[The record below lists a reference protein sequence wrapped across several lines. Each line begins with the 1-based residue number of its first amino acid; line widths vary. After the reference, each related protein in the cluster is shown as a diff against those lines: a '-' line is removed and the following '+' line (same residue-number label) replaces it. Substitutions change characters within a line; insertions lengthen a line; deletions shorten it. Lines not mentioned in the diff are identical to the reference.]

1 VPIVTQI
8 KDNVV
13 ETWFDNIA
21 YSHSSSENTKATYS
35 HYFKVFCEYV
45 SKTPKQIIEDFE
57 NSKRDRDFS
66 RKYSQHLR
74 RLISIYV
81 REGYCSGSI
90 KQMVSAVRSFF
101 KYNDLPLGNIP
112 MPKMHIVFHN
122 RDITA
127 EEIREI
133 LKVSK
138 PRERAFYVMMAL
150 TGLRPDTLCHLKIK
164 HIEPDFSKEVIPCK
178 VEIPEELT
186 KGAFGSYFTFMGNDA
201 VKYLRNYLHTRRK
214 IGPES
219 YIFTAYGKTTPLHR
233 KSISSMFA
241 RTLETLRESGLIE
254 FKQKEV
260 GKPRNVR
267 LYNLRKFFRK
277 YAGQAGIEY
286 VNFWMGH
293 KTDYQAPHIPA
304 SDTHYFSRE
313 DEDFQRELYKQK
325 AMPHLR
331 IETST
336 PTETDKTIKNLE
348 EKIGKLEQENLRLKK
363 RFNGLESGIKL
374 SSSQLENIIAIV
386 KEELKKEQL
395 NKK

>member
-1 VPIVTQI
+1 MPIETQTENSLV
-8 KDNVV
+8 K
-13 ETWFDNIA
+13 TWFDNIA
-21 YSHSSSENTKATYS
+21 YSHSSSENTKAVYA
-35 HYFKVFCEYV
+35 HFLDVFCDHV
-45 SKTPKQIIEDFE
+45 NKTPKQIIEDFE
-57 NSKRDRDFS
+57 NAKRDRDFS
-66 RKYSQHLR
+66 RKYSQQLR
-74 RLISIYV
+74 SLISVYV
-81 REGYCSGSI
+81 RKGYASGSI
-90 KQMVSAVRSFF
+90 KGMVSAVRSFF
-101 KYNDLPLGNIP
+101 KYNDLPLGHIP
-112 MPKMHIVFHN
+112 MPKPRIVFHN

-127 EEIREI
+127 QEIREI

-138 PRERAFYVMMAL
+138 PRERAFYLMMAQ

-164 HIEPDFSKEVIPCK
+164 HVEPDFSKEVVPCK
-178 VEIPEELT
+178 VDVPEELT
-186 KGAFGSYFTFMGNDA
+186 KGAFGSYFTFMGDDA
-201 VKYLRNYLHTRRK
+201 VKYLRNYLNTRRNV
-214 IGPES
+214 GPES
-219 YIFTAYGKTTPLHR
+219 YIFTSYGKTTPLHR

-241 RTLETLRESGLIE
+241 RTLETLKESGVIE

-304 SDTHYFSRE
+304 SDVHYFSRE
-313 DEDFQRELYKQK
+313 DEDFQRELYNQK

-348 EKIGKLEQENLRLKK
+348 EKIGNLEQQNLMLKQQLNK
-363 RFNGLESGIKL
+363 LASGMEL
-374 SSSQLENIIAIV
+374 SS
-386 KEELKKEQL
+386 EQL
-395 NKK
+395 NKIIEAVKKELKREKTKG